1 MNLAAWLLVAASA
14 CCVSTPSP
22 AQLTKPGEPV
32 TVNWYHEA
40 AVLRP
45 VIAEYMRET
54 GKKVVVTD
62 DYDTFTTDVL
72 LVSDFKGLTEGK
84 KFRHFQPLAS
94 AAVNAAVP
102 ARWRDRDDYWT
113 GILLRARTP
122 IYNRE
127 LVAKGDVP
135 TSWFDLAQPKW
146 RGKITLRGAD
156 NVYNRT
162 LIAWMIHH
170 HGAAAARAWAA
181 GMVANAGSQARF
193 VGDVANIGL
202 VGQGAFAFGVVNT
215 YYVGY
220 VNAGLMGDD
229 AARHNLANVAVG
241 WMDGD
246 GPGQPVNVTG
256 AAINHNTENVADAR
270 RLIEWLVGKRGQE
283 LLTQHVFKYPVRS
296 DVAPSAYLKS
306 MGSFRMDLLDLNQLE
321 YRYDEAD
328 RILREVGW
336 PARW

>member
-1 MNLAAWLLVAASA
+1 MRWTRWLSAVASA
-14 CCVSTPSP
+14 FVIVGPAA

-32 TVNWYHEA
+32 TINWYHGA
-40 AVLRP
+40 DVLRP
-45 VIAEYMRET
+45 VIAEYTSQT

-94 AAVNAAVP
+94 PVVRAAVP

-113 GILLRARTP
+113 GIVLRSRAP
-122 IYNRE
+122 IYNRD
-127 LVAKGDVP
+127 LVAKVDVP
-135 TSWFDLAQPKW
+135 TTWLELAEPKW

-162 LIAWMIHH
+162 LIAWLIHH

-181 GMVANAGSQARF
+181 GVVANAGADAKY
-193 VGDVANIGL
+193 VGDVANISL
-202 VGQGAFAFGVVNT
+202 VGRGAFALSFVNT
-215 YYVGY
+215 YYMGY
-220 VNAGLMGDD
+220 VASGPMGDD
-229 AARHNLANVAVG
+229 TARRNLPKVGVA
-241 WMDGD
+241 WMDRE
-246 GPGQPVNVTG
+246 GPGHPVNVTG
-256 AAINHNTENVADAR
+256 AAINHNTENVEDAR
-270 RLIEWLVGKRGQE
+270 RLIEWLVSKRGQE

-296 DVAPSAYLKS
+296 DVAPSAYLRS
-306 MGSFRMDLLDLNQLE
+306 MGAFRMDPLDLNELE

-328 RILREVGW
+328 RILREVRW